1 MENKVNYGSSPTGTT
16 GILPVESA
24 ATGTTG
30 ILPVAYRAGEAIL
43 PFSLVLSPCLHEC
56 RTGGNGRDVRCPSRA
71 AHLIAYLSTENLEEP
86 FFCAPLYPKVRYGT
100 IRTDFSEK
108 KDHRDAGESPRVGG
122 WK

>member
-1 MENKVNYGSSPTGTT
+1 MENKVNYGSSP
-16 GILPVESA
+16 
-24 ATGTTG
+24 TGTTG

-86 FFCAPLYPKVRYGT
+86 NIYCVNPLLVLSALQTSYPPFF
-100 IRTDFSEK
+100 
-108 KDHRDAGESPRVGG
+108 DA
-122 WK
+122 